1 MEVTMTSIESRIS
14 LFNQAVQTMWQNEM
28 SSDFVKGF
36 VDAGTAIVKVIDKL
50 GLLSTALMGISG
62 YFGAK
67 GQGRHTK
74 QRVLTKYA

>member
-1 MEVTMTSIESRIS
+1 MTSIESRIS